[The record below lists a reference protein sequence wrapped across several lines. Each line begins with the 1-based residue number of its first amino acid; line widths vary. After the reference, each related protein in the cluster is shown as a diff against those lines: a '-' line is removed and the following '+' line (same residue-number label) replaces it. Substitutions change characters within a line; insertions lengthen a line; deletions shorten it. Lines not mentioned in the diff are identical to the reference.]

1 MRKKQPEVPQMRGVQ
16 DLLTVNDTQPQTSIA
31 IEKIKVNPNQP
42 RRWFDPDKMVQL
54 AQSVG
59 EHGILEP
66 LLVRPLDN
74 GEYELIAGERRLR
87 AAKEVGLAEVPI
99 ISKKL
104 SDKQAL
110 SISILENL
118 QREDLNPVEEVEAIL
133 ELLAI
138 NLDVAPEE
146 VKSILNEAANAKKRN
161 IELTGNVSRQL
172 EQIESTLTG
181 IGRFNAESF
190 RTSRL
195 PLLNLP
201 PNVLETL
208 RSGKLEYTKARAIAR
223 VKDNEQRADL
233 LDKAISQNLSLSQ
246 IKELIQQLQANN
258 AQEMPPEKVLSQKY
272 SDIGKRLTQGGVWKD
287 VKKRKKVEKVLN
299 DLEKILTET
308 EQQTTSKST

>member
-201 PNVLETL
+201 PDILETL

-223 VKDNEQRADL
+223 VKDDEKRADL

-246 IKELIQQLQANN
+246 IKELIQQFQANGTQN
-258 AQEMPPEKVLSQKY
+258 ILPEKVLKQKY
-272 SDIGKRLTQGGVWKD
+272 SDIGKRLNQ
-287 VKKRKKVEKVLN
+287 VKIWEDAKKSKK
-299 DLEKILTET
+299 LEKLLGDIEKLLAEA
-308 EQQTTSKST
+308 

>member
-16 DLLTVNDTQPQTSIA
+16 DLLTVNDVQPQTSVA

-42 RRWFDPDKMVQL
+42 RRWFDPDKMAQL

-133 ELLAI
+133 GLLAI

-201 PNVLETL
+201 PDVLETL

-223 VKDNEQRADL
+223 VKSESQRSQL
-233 LDKAISQNLSLSQ
+233 LDKAINQNLSLTQ
-246 IKELIQQLQANN
+246 IKEIIQSLESSEQK
-258 AQEMPPEKVLSQKY
+258 EIPPEKAASQRVAN
-272 SDIGKRLTQGGVWKD
+272 IGKRIKEAKVWED
-287 VKKRKKVEKVLN
+287 AKKRRK
-299 DLEKILTET
+299 LEKLLGDIEKLLD
-308 EQQTTSKST
+308 EQAC